1 MPSAR
6 QLVVALVLAAP
17 LGVWPT
23 PARAD
28 EELGSARALG
38 MGDALRAAATGS
50 AAVHLNPSGLT
61 LIRNFVI
68 GGGYQFRGA
77 DSTNFVEV
85 SVADSIPS
93 RVAAAVYFDYESA
106 DVKDGSGAKLGDRSG
121 WESGVALA
129 LPLTEWLS
137 LGLTPKYQSIDQPA
151 TGGGK
156 AEGFTIDAGATLRPL
171 SFLNIGLVGGNL
183 VEQDSTRAP
192 RTLGLGFALVP
203 FPTLIVDFDMVFDFD
218 SARLTMR
225 PDQTETQYHFGGEY
239 LLAQRLALRGGYVH
253 DGVTGSNFAAFGA
266 SLVTPQLALDFGGRT
281 QVDGPGQHATLFGV
295 SLRLFLQ

>member
-61 LIRNFVI
+61 LIP
-68 GGGYQFRGA
+68 
-77 DSTNFVEV
+77 NFVEV
-85 SVADSIPS
+85 SVADSITS

-137 LGLTPKYQSIDQPA
+137 LG
-151 TGGGK
+151 
-156 AEGFTIDAGATLRPL
+156 
-171 SFLNIGLVGGNL
+171 
-183 VEQDSTRAP
+183 
-192 RTLGLGFALVP
+192 
-203 FPTLIVDFDMVFDFD
+203 
-218 SARLTMR
+218 
-225 PDQTETQYHFGGEY
+225 
-239 LLAQRLALRGGYVH
+239 
-253 DGVTGSNFAAFGA
+253 
-266 SLVTPQLALDFGGRT
+266 
-281 QVDGPGQHATLFGV
+281 
-295 SLRLFLQ
+295 